1 MRLLNFFSSDRFF
14 LVAQAVLK
22 HHSSLSIL
30 RAVTHLALNIVSVF
44 PDLVF
49 QFSLCSLTLI
59 PIADLI
65 VLPSKTYDFLIDNS
79 QEFLFFFSHY
89 QFIGAF

>member
-1 MRLLNFFSSDRFF
+1 MLGVLFYDTTILTFEIVNEAFKFFSSDRFF

-65 VLPSKTYDFLIDNS
+65 VLPTMT
-79 QEFLFFFSHY
+79 
-89 QFIGAF
+89 